1 MIDSRDDAIDK
12 LSTQIEKLI
21 DTVSKTSVN
30 HTTHNH
36 TTHNTPIILTH
47 NTFNFV
53 VNAFGSEDLSR
64 IKDNFITNLIQ
75 SCPYSSIP
83 KLIQEIHFH
92 PEHSE
97 NQNIKIP
104 CTKS

>member
-1 MIDSRDDAIDK
+1 MMDSRDDVIDK

-36 TTHNTPIILTH
+36 TTHNTTNHTTH

-53 VNAFGSEDLSR
+53 VNAFGSEDLSY

-75 SCPYSSIP
+75 SCQHVTF
-83 KLIQEIHFH
+83 L
-92 PEHSE
+92 
-97 NQNIKIP
+97 N
-104 CTKS
+104 